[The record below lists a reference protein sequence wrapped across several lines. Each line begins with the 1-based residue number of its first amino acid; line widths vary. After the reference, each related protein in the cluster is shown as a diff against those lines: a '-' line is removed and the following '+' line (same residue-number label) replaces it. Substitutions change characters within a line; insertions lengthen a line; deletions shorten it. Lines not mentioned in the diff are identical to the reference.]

1 LLSKNFSAGYYQ
13 EEQFYHLNMDALNE
27 YIQQYPEQW
36 QQTLDKYPSLKQ
48 MGNIGP
54 DTQFVKIENNT
65 MSTDQL
71 LTYASD

>member
-1 LLSKNFSAGYYQ
+1 VRYYQ
-13 EEQFYHLNMDALNE
+13 EEQFYNLNMDALNE
-27 YIQQYPEQW
+27 YIKQYPEQW

-48 MGNIGP
+48 MGDIDP
-54 DTQFVKIENNT
+54 DTQFVKIEKNS